1 MKGERRE
8 LTPQM
13 KKRRRKKNIIGFTF
27 ILPSLIGFIL
37 FMAYP
42 LIYSLVIS
50 MMDYNMFKGFSGST
64 FCGLQNYIDAFH
76 NEYFQVGLK
85 NNILLMLVAVPILLI
100 LSIIIATLL
109 NQKIFARGA
118 LRAAFFMPYVTTIT
132 AAALVFSALF
142 QPSFGPINELLRTL
156 GIQNVPGWTGDIKW
170 ALPSIG
176 IFWIWK
182 NIGYCVVIYLAGL
195 QGISPSYYEAASVDG
210 ATKLKQFFY
219 ITLPL
224 VSPTTFFLLIT
235 SIIQSFQIFAEVQ
248 VLTQGGPGN
257 ASTTIVYHMY
267 DQAFKQFHMGY
278 ASAVSWI
285 FFLLILIVT
294 IIQWVVQKNWVEYV

>member
-182 NIGYCVVIYLAGL
+182 
-195 QGISPSYYEAASVDG
+195 ISD
-210 ATKLKQFFY
+210 
-219 ITLPL
+219 
-224 VSPTTFFLLIT
+224 
-235 SIIQSFQIFAEVQ
+235 
-248 VLTQGGPGN
+248 
-257 ASTTIVYHMY
+257 IV
-267 DQAFKQFHMGY
+267 
-278 ASAVSWI
+278 
-285 FFLLILIVT
+285 
-294 IIQWVVQKNWVEYV
+294 